1 MNWTEQELRAFCERT
16 GATLPGSLDVAA
28 KKPSKYHN
36 KRTEANGKT
45 YDSKKEALRAQ
56 ELSLL
61 LRSGQIAAVLEQVT
75 FTLAG
80 GVQYRADFVILN
92 WDGTFIIE
100 DVKGI
105 LTKEYKI
112 KKRLMADRGLEIKEV

>member
-1 MNWTEQELRAFCERT
+1 MNWTEEQLREYCKRT
-16 GATLPGSLDVAA
+16 GASLTGLGVDAE
-28 KKPSKYHN
+28 KKPSKYRN

-45 YDSKKEALRAQ
+45 YDSKKEAQRAQ
-56 ELSLL
+56 ELLL
-61 LRSGQIAAVLEQVT
+61 LVRSSEIAAVFEQVT

-80 GVQYRADFVILN
+80 GVRYRADFVILN
-92 WDGTFIIE
+92 WDGSFVVE

-112 KKRLMADRGLEIKEV
+112 KKRLMAERGLDIKEV